1 MARSRRHQINA
12 LILALVAAHAMYWFV
27 TGQDAGASN
36 LMIALRV
43 AQGIVGAAGALWFLI
58 RSRGVTG

>member
-1 MARSRRHQINA
+1 MSRSTRHQINA

-27 TGQDAGASN
+27 SGQNAGATN

-43 AQGIVGAAGALWFLI
+43 AQGVLGAGGALWFLS
-58 RSRGVTG
+58 RSRGVAS